1 MGVEELIQVFIN
13 MFVLSNALLL
23 SLLFLIVKSKNKKA
37 NVFLG
42 IFLLSIAFQI
52 FNDFIG
58 ELPIEEEF
66 GISMF
71 IIDPFLFALP
81 ILFFYL
87 LTTINKRIEN
97 WHYLLFIPGI
107 IHNLL
112 LHFGGFLL
120 SENWLSIYEPIFYFS
135 EILLIVYAF
144 RILQVHKKNI
154 SDFYSEL
161 EHKSLTWLKSIFMLV
176 ILMHLFNI
184 VTVFF
189 DLSNVEIL
197 ELVVENVS
205 FGLLVF
211 IIILIAYN
219 GLSQP
224 QIFLQPLFH
233 KPKNVTKNGMPN
245 LASRQKRTIEKNI
258 QSANEE
264 LQTTGIEDSN
274 RSESDIQQF
283 NIIRS
288 QIQQQG
294 LFTNPILN
302 LRTLALKLDLKEKEL
317 SRLINECGKVN
328 FYQFIN
334 EYRIE
339 KFKQLVQSS
348 KFQQF
353 SILGLASEAGFSSKS
368 TFYAAFKKFEGMS
381 PKQYENSIKKS
392 G

>member
-42 IFLLSIAFQI
+42 IFLLSIAVQI

-66 GISMF
+66 GISIF

-87 LTTINKRIEN
+87 HTTINKRIEN

-112 LHFGGFLL
+112 IHFDGYVLL
-120 SENWLSIYEPIFYFS
+120 ENGLGIYETIFYFL
-135 EILLIVYAF
+135 EILLMVYAF
-144 RILQVHKKNI
+144 RILRIHKNNI
-154 SDFYSEL
+154 SDFYSDL
-161 EHKSLTWLKSIFMLV
+161 EQKSLIWLKSIFMLV
-176 ILMHLFNI
+176 TLMHLFNI
-184 VTVFF
+184 VTLFF

-197 ELVVENVS
+197 ELVVENAS
-205 FGLLVF
+205 FGLLIF
-211 IIILIAYN
+211 IIIWIAYN

-224 QIFLQPLFH
+224 QIFRQPLFH
-233 KPKNVTKNGMPN
+233 KPKNIIKNEISTLVSN
-245 LASRQKRTIEKNI
+245 QKHIIEKNI
-258 QSANEE
+258 QSSIEE
-264 LQTTGIEDSN
+264 LQTTGVKDSN

-283 NIIRS
+283 NEIKS
-288 QIQQQG
+288 QIQKQE
-294 LFTNPILN
+294 LFTNPKLN
-302 LRTLALKLDLKEKEL
+302 LRTLALELGLKEKEL
-317 SRLINECGKVN
+317 SRLINERAKVN

-339 KFKQLVQSS
+339 KFKQLVQSP
-348 KFQQF
+348 KFHQF
-353 SILGLASEAGFSSKS
+353 SILGLATEAGFSSKS

-392 G
+392 

>member
-135 EILLIVYAF
+135 EILLMVYAF

-211 IIILIAYN
+211 IIIWIAYN

-302 LRTLALKLDLKEKEL
+302 LRTLALELDLKEKEL

-392 G
+392 

>member
-1 MGVEELIQVFIN
+1 MEVEDLFQVFIS
-13 MFVLSNALLL
+13 MFVLSNALMLG
-23 SLLFLIVKSKNKKA
+23 LLFLIVKSKNKKA
-37 NVFLG
+37 NIFLG
-42 IFLLSIAFQI
+42 IFLLSIAVQI

-58 ELPIEEEF
+58 ELPIEEEL
-66 GISMF
+66 GISLF
-71 IIDPFLFALP
+71 IVEPFLLALP

-107 IHNLL
+107 IHNFL

-135 EILLIVYAF
+135 EILLMVYAF

-176 ILMHLFNI
+176 ILMHFFNI

-189 DLSNVEIL
+189 DLFNVEIL

-211 IIILIAYN
+211 IIIWIAYN

-224 QIFLQPLFH
+224 QIFRQPLFH

-245 LASRQKRTIEKNI
+245 LANSQKRTIEKNI

-264 LQTTGIEDSN
+264 LQTTGIKDSN
-274 RSESDIQQF
+274 LSESDIQQF
-283 NIIRS
+283 NKIKL
-288 QIQQQG
+288 QIQKQE
-294 LFTNPILN
+294 LYTNPKLN
-302 LRTLALKLDLKEKEL
+302 LRTLALKLGLKEKEL
-317 SRLINECGKVN
+317 SRLINECGRVN

-368 TFYAAFKKFEGMS
+368 TFYVAFKRFEGMS

-392 G
+392 

>member
-42 IFLLSIAFQI
+42 IFLLSIAVQI

-112 LHFGGFLL
+112 QYFNVSLL
-120 SENWLSIYEPIFYFS
+120 LENGLGIYETIFYLL
-135 EILLIVYAF
+135 EILLMVYAF
-144 RILQVHKKNI
+144 RILLIHKNNI
-154 SDFYSEL
+154 SNFYSDL
-161 EHKSLTWLKSIFMLV
+161 QQKSLIWLKSIFMLV
-176 ILMHLFNI
+176 TLMHLFNI

-197 ELVVENVS
+197 ELVVENAS

-211 IIILIAYN
+211 IIIWIAYN

-224 QIFLQPLFH
+224 QIFRQPLFH
-233 KPKNVTKNGMPN
+233 KPKNVIKYGIPN
-245 LASRQKRTIEKNI
+245 LVSGQKGTIKKNI

-264 LQTTGIEDSN
+264 LRTTGIKDSN

-283 NIIRS
+283 NLIKS
-288 QIQQQG
+288 QIQKQE
-294 LFTNPILN
+294 LFTNPNLN
-302 LRTLALKLDLKEKEL
+302 LRTLALELSVKEKEL
-317 SRLINECGKVN
+317 SRLINECGNVN

-339 KFKQLVQSS
+339 KFKQLVQSP
-348 KFQQF
+348 KFHQF
-353 SILGLASEAGFSSKS
+353 TLLGLANESGFSSKS
-368 TFYAAFKKFEGMS
+368 TFYTAFKKFEGMT
-381 PKQYENSIKKS
+381 PKQYKKSIKKS
-392 G
+392 

>member
-211 IIILIAYN
+211 IIIWIAYN

-302 LRTLALKLDLKEKEL
+302 LRTLALELDLKEKEL

-339 KFKQLVQSS
+339 KFKKLIKSPKAHQYTL
-348 KFQQF
+348 
-353 SILGLASEAGFSSKS
+353 LGLATKSGFSSKS
-368 TFYAAFKKFEGMS
+368 TFYVAFKKLEGMT
-381 PKQYENSIKKS
+381 PKQYEKSLKKS
-392 G
+392 

>member
-211 IIILIAYN
+211 IIIWIAYN

-302 LRTLALKLDLKEKEL
+302 LRTLAL
-317 SRLINECGKVN
+317 
-328 FYQFIN
+328 
-334 EYRIE
+334 
-339 KFKQLVQSS
+339 
-348 KFQQF
+348 
-353 SILGLASEAGFSSKS
+353 
-368 TFYAAFKKFEGMS
+368 
-381 PKQYENSIKKS
+381 
-392 G
+392 

>member
-87 LTTINKRIEN
+87 LTTINKMIDN

-211 IIILIAYN
+211 IIIWIAYN

-302 LRTLALKLDLKEKEL
+302 LRTLALELDLKEKEL

-339 KFKQLVQSS
+339 KFKKLIKSPKAHQYTL
-348 KFQQF
+348 
-353 SILGLASEAGFSSKS
+353 LGLATKSGFSSKS
-368 TFYAAFKKFEGMS
+368 TFYVAFKKLEGMT
-381 PKQYENSIKKS
+381 PKQYEKYLKKS
-392 G
+392 

>member
-1 MGVEELIQVFIN
+1 MGVEDLFQVFIN

-42 IFLLSIAFQI
+42 IFLLSIAVQI

-58 ELPIEEEF
+58 ELPIEEEL
-66 GISMF
+66 GINMF
-71 IIDPFLFALP
+71 IVDPFLFALP

-112 LHFGGFLL
+112 LHFYGFLL
-120 SENWLSIYEPIFYFS
+120 SENWLSIYEPIFYFL
-135 EILLIVYAF
+135 EILLMVYAF
-144 RILQVHKKNI
+144 RILQVHKNNI
-154 SDFYSEL
+154 SDFYSDL
-161 EHKSLTWLKSIFMLV
+161 EHKSLTWLKSIFILV

-197 ELVVENVS
+197 ELVVENAS
-205 FGLLVF
+205 FGLLVS
-211 IIILIAYN
+211 IIIWIAYN

-224 QIFLQPLFH
+224 QIFRRPLFH
-233 KPKNVTKNGMPN
+233 KPKNVIKNEKSTLVSN
-245 LASRQKRTIEKNI
+245 QKHIIEKNI
-258 QSANEE
+258 QSTNEE
-264 LQTTGIEDSN
+264 LQTIGVKDSN

-283 NIIRS
+283 NEIKS
-288 QIQQQG
+288 QIQKQE
-294 LFTNPILN
+294 LFTNPKLN
-302 LRTLALKLDLKEKEL
+302 LRTLALELGLKEKEL

-348 KFQQF
+348 KFHQF
-353 SILGLASEAGFSSKS
+353 TLLGLATEAGFSSKS
-368 TFYAAFKKFEGMS
+368 TFYTAFKKLEGMT
-381 PKQYENSIKKS
+381 PKQYEKSIKKS
-392 G
+392 

>member
-66 GISMF
+66 GISIF

-120 SENWLSIYEPIFYFS
+120 SENGLSIYETIFYFL
-135 EILLIVYAF
+135 EILLMVYAF
-144 RILQVHKKNI
+144 RILQIHKNDI
-154 SDFYSEL
+154 SDFYSDL
-161 EHKSLTWLKSIFMLV
+161 EQKSLIWLKSIFILV
-176 ILMHLFNI
+176 ILMHSFNI
-184 VTVFF
+184 TTIFF
-189 DLSNVEIL
+189 DLSNAEII
-197 ELVVENVS
+197 ESVVENVS
-205 FGLLVF
+205 FALF
-211 IIILIAYN
+211 IFIVIWIAYN

-224 QIFLQPLFH
+224 QIFRQPLFH
-233 KPKNVTKNGMPN
+233 KPNNVITYGMNN
-245 LASRQKRTIEKNI
+245 LGNSQNATIEKSI
-258 QSANEE
+258 QSTNEE
-264 LQTTGIEDSN
+264 LKTTAIKDSN
-274 RSESDIQQF
+274 SSESDIQQF
-283 NIIRS
+283 NKIKS
-288 QIQQQG
+288 QIEKKE
-294 LFTNPILN
+294 LFTNPKLN
-302 LRTLALKLDLKEKEL
+302 LRTLALKLGLKEKEL
-317 SRLINECGKVN
+317 SRLINECGRGN

-368 TFYAAFKKFEGMS
+368 TFYAAFKRFEGMS
-381 PKQYENSIKKS
+381 PKQYEKSVKKS
-392 G
+392 

>member
-1 MGVEELIQVFIN
+1 
-13 MFVLSNALLL
+13 
-23 SLLFLIVKSKNKKA
+23 
-37 NVFLG
+37 
-42 IFLLSIAFQI
+42 
-52 FNDFIG
+52 
-58 ELPIEEEF
+58 
-66 GISMF
+66 
-71 IIDPFLFALP
+71 
-81 ILFFYL
+81 
-87 LTTINKRIEN
+87 
-97 WHYLLFIPGI
+97 
-107 IHNLL
+107 
-112 LHFGGFLL
+112 
-120 SENWLSIYEPIFYFS
+120 
-135 EILLIVYAF
+135 
-144 RILQVHKKNI
+144 
-154 SDFYSEL
+154 
-161 EHKSLTWLKSIFMLV
+161 
-176 ILMHLFNI
+176 MHLFNI

-211 IIILIAYN
+211 IIIWIAYN

-302 LRTLALKLDLKEKEL
+302 LRTLALELDLKEKEL

-339 KFKQLVQSS
+339 KFKQ
-348 KFQQF
+348 
-353 SILGLASEAGFSSKS
+353 
-368 TFYAAFKKFEGMS
+368 
-381 PKQYENSIKKS
+381 
-392 G
+392 

>member
-13 MFVLSNALLL
+13 MFVLSNALLV

-211 IIILIAYN
+211 IIIWIAYN

-302 LRTLALKLDLKEKEL
+302 LRTLALELDLKEKEL

>member
-135 EILLIVYAF
+135 EILLMVYAF

-211 IIILIAYN
+211 IIIWIAYN

-302 LRTLALKLDLKEKEL
+302 LRTLALELDLKEKEL

>member
-1 MGVEELIQVFIN
+1 MEVEDLFQVFIN

-42 IFLLSIAFQI
+42 IFLLSIAVQI

-71 IIDPFLFALP
+71 IVDPFLFAIP
-81 ILFFYL
+81 ILFLYL

-112 LHFGGFLL
+112 LHFDSYVLL
-120 SENWLSIYEPIFYFS
+120 ENGLRIYETIFYFL
-135 EILLIVYAF
+135 EILLMVYVF
-144 RILQVHKKNI
+144 RILQVHKNNI
-154 SDFYSEL
+154 SDFYSDL

-197 ELVVENVS
+197 ELVVENAS
-205 FGLLVF
+205 FGLLVS
-211 IIILIAYN
+211 IIIWIAYN

-224 QIFLQPLFH
+224 QIFRRPLFH
-233 KPKNVTKNGMPN
+233 KPKNVIKNEISTLVSN
-245 LASRQKRTIEKNI
+245 QKHIIEKNI
-258 QSANEE
+258 QSAIEE
-264 LQTTGIEDSN
+264 LQTIGVKDSN

-283 NIIRS
+283 NEIKS
-288 QIQQQG
+288 QIRKQE
-294 LFTNPILN
+294 LFTNPKLN
-302 LRTLALKLDLKEKEL
+302 LRTLALELGLKEKEL

-353 SILGLASEAGFSSKS
+353 SILGLATEAGFSSKS
-368 TFYAAFKKFEGMS
+368 TFYTAFKKLEGMT
-381 PKQYENSIKKS
+381 PKQYEKSIKKS
-392 G
+392 

>member
-66 GISMF
+66 GISIF

-135 EILLIVYAF
+135 EILLMVYAF

-211 IIILIAYN
+211 IIIWIAYN

-302 LRTLALKLDLKEKEL
+302 LRTLALELDLKEKEL

>member
-1 MGVEELIQVFIN
+1 

-317 SRLINECGKVN
+317 SRLINECWKVN

>member
-1 MGVEELIQVFIN
+1 

-66 GISMF
+66 GISIF

-135 EILLIVYAF
+135 EILLMVYAF

-211 IIILIAYN
+211 IIIWIAYN

-302 LRTLALKLDLKEKEL
+302 LRTLALELDLKEKEL

>member
-1 MGVEELIQVFIN
+1 MEVEDLFQVFIN

-211 IIILIAYN
+211 IIIWIAYN

-302 LRTLALKLDLKEKEL
+302 LRTLALELDLKEKEL